1 MTTLLRFEV
10 SKTLRIEESI
20 LQVTLKIVKI
30 VKIVKITVVRSIF
43 IFCRTG

>member
-20 LQVTLKIVKI
+20 LQVRL
-30 VKIVKITVVRSIF
+30 KIVKITVVRSIF

>member
-30 VKIVKITVVRSIF
+30 VKITVVRRIF

>member
-20 LQVTLKIVKI
+20 LQVRVKIGKIVKI
-30 VKIVKITVVRSIF
+30 VKIRRIF

>member
-20 LQVTLKIVKI
+20 LQVRRKIVKI
-30 VKIVKITVVRSIF
+30 VKIMVVRSIF

>member
-30 VKIVKITVVRSIF
+30 GKITVVRSIF
-43 IFCRTG
+43 IFFRTG

>member
-20 LQVTLKIVKI
+20 LQVTLKIG
-30 VKIVKITVVRSIF
+30 KITVVRRIF

>member
-30 VKIVKITVVRSIF
+30 TVVRRIF

>member
-20 LQVTLKIVKI
+20 LQVRLKIVKI
-30 VKIVKITVVRSIF
+30 TLTVVRRIF

>member
-20 LQVTLKIVKI
+20 LQVRVKI
-30 VKIVKITVVRSIF
+30 VKIVKIRRIF
-43 IFCRTG
+43 MFCRTG

>member
-20 LQVTLKIVKI
+20 LQVRLKIVKI
-30 VKIVKITVVRSIF
+30 GKITVVRRIF